1 MSKRADILYTVSRA
15 CIRAYAALLLRLDVH
30 WHAPLPTGPKI
41 IAANHPSCSDPLLIA
56 VTSTEPLRLLV
67 FREAFILPV
76 IGTYMRWSGHIPVTL
91 GEGGP
96 ALEAG
101 LARLRAGDSL
111 ALFPEGWISPQ
122 TGGFNRLHSGVARLA
137 LATGAPVIPVGIHL
151 LREHNWVIRAHLG
164 GRETV
169 GYWYWRGP
177 YTMTVGEPLTFEG
190 DVEDRALV
198 TSTAETIMEAIVA
211 LAAESEERYQGTH

>member
-1 MSKRADILYTVSRA
+1 MSRRARILYTLGRA
-15 CIRAYAALLLRLDVH
+15 CIRAYAAVMLRLDVQ
-30 WHAPLPTGPKI
+30 WHAPLPSGPKI
-41 IAANHPSCSDPLLIA
+41 IAANHPSCSDPFLIA
-56 VTSTEPLRLLV
+56 VVSAKPLKLLV
-67 FREAFILPV
+67 FREAFLLPV
-76 IGTYMRWSGHIPVTL
+76 FGTYMRWSGHIPVTL

-111 ALFPEGWISPQ
+111 AMFPEGWISPQ
-122 TGGFNRLHSGVARLA
+122 TGGFNRPRSGVARLA
-137 LATGAPVIPVGIHL
+137 LATGAPVVPVGIHL
-151 LREHNWVIRAHLG
+151 LRERNWVIRGHLG

-190 DVEDRALV
+190 DVEDRTLV
-198 TSTAETIMEAIVA
+198 TTTAETIMEAIIA
-211 LAAESEERYQGTH
+211 LAEESEARYRGTN